1 MSGEGGA
8 MKRSL
13 VVFCVALL
21 CLALGCSYLQTNK
34 ETPRITKESL
44 KGMLGAP
51 TVALIDVRSP
61 SDWDKSTDKI
71 LGAQRL
77 DPAKFD
83 TWADTLP
90 KDKEIVLYCA

>member
-1 MSGEGGA
+1 
-8 MKRSL
+8 MKRSF
-13 VVFCVALL
+13 VVFGVALL
-21 CLALGCSYLQTNK
+21 CLALGCTYLQGSK
-34 ETPRITKESL
+34 DTPRITKENL

-51 TVALIDVRSP
+51 AVVLIDVRSP

-77 DPAKFD
+77 DPATFD